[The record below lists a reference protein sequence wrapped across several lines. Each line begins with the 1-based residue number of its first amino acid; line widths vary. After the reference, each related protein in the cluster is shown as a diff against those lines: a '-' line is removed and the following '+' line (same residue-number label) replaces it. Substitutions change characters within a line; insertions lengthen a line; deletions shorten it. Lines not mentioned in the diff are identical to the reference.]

1 MPTSF
6 CLYDNRDSI
15 VIFVRLL
22 ASTDGIDMD
31 VRPLACRRSFALAN
45 LHLTIGDDA
54 PPPKILVEMRLNVVG
69 QPLFVFGVIEN
80 FTILFPL
87 VP

>member
-22 ASTDGIDMD
+22 ASTDRINMYI
-31 VRPLACRRSFALAN
+31 RPLARRRSFSLAN
-45 LHLTIGDDA
+45 FYLAIGDDA